1 MATNSRK
8 PGKQRKAFAKAPL
21 HVRKKFLS
29 APLSPD
35 LIAKYGV
42 KRLTVRKG
50 DTVRIM
56 RGEWR
61 GHEGKVVS
69 VDYGKIAIHVDGV
82 TVKKADGTP
91 VYYPVHPSN
100 VTIINLNLTDKARR
114 KIMERRSGK
123 EVVVEEETKVEA
135 PKEEVSEG
143 EEKGENEEINKEE
156 SNSEEVS

>member
-1 MATNSRK
+1 MRVSSKK
-8 PGKQRKAFAKAPL
+8 PSKQRKTFFNAPP
-21 HVRKKFLS
+21 HRRKSFLS

-50 DTVRIM
+50 DTVKVL

-69 VDYGKIAIHVDGV
+69 VDYGRIALHIDGIRI
-82 TVKKADGTP
+82 KKADGTP

-100 VTIINLNLTDKARR
+100 VMIINLDLSDKMRR
-114 KIMERRSGK
+114 KIIERRSGK
-123 EVVVEEETKVEA
+123 EVVVEEVPESEGQGAEV
-135 PKEEVSEG
+135 EEVN
-143 EEKGENEEINKEE
+143 KGESK
-156 SNSEEVS
+156 SEEVS

>member
-1 MATNSRK
+1 MAVKSRK
-8 PGKQRKAFAKAPL
+8 PSKQRKAITDAPL
-21 HVRKKFLS
+21 HIRKKFLS

-42 KRLTVRKG
+42 KRLTVKKG

-69 VDYGKIAIHVDGV
+69 VDYGKIAVHIDGV

-100 VTIINLNLTDKARR
+100 VTIINLDLSDKARR

-123 EVVVEEETKVEA
+123 EVIIEEGTSVEA
-135 PKEEVSEG
+135 PEEEENAEREKNEEV
-143 EEKGENEEINKEE
+143 NKEE

>member
-1 MATNSRK
+1 MAVKSRK
-8 PGKQRKAFAKAPL
+8 PSKQRKAIADAPL
-21 HVRKKFLS
+21 HIRKKFLS

-69 VDYGKIAIHVDGV
+69 VDYGKIAVHIDGV

-100 VTIINLNLTDKARR
+100 VTIINLNLSDKARR

-123 EVVVEEETKVEA
+123 EVIIEEETNVEA
-135 PKEEVSEG
+135 PEEEESEEGEKNEEV
-143 EEKGENEEINKEE
+143 NKEE

>member
-1 MATNSRK
+1 MAVKSRK
-8 PGKQRKAFAKAPL
+8 PSKQRKAIADAPL
-21 HVRKKFLS
+21 HIRKKFLS

-42 KRLTVRKG
+42 KRLAVRKG

-69 VDYGKIAIHVDGV
+69 VDYGKIAVHIDGV

-100 VTIINLNLTDKARR
+100 VTIINLNLSDKARR

-123 EVVVEEETKVEA
+123 EVIIEEETNVEA
-135 PKEEVSEG
+135 PEEEESAEGEKNEEV
-143 EEKGENEEINKEE
+143 NKEE

>member
-1 MATNSRK
+1 MAVKSRK
-8 PGKQRKAFAKAPL
+8 PSKQRKAQVKAPL
-21 HVRKKFLS
+21 HIRKKFLTASLS
-29 APLSPD
+29 AD

-50 DTVRIM
+50 DTIKVL

-69 VDYGKIAIHVDGV
+69 VDYDKIALHIDGV

-100 VTIINLNLTDKARR
+100 VTIINLDLGDKARR

-123 EVVVEEETKVEA
+123 EVVIEEVE
-135 PKEEVSEG
+135 KEEIPEA
-143 EEKGENEEINKEE
+143 EEKGVENVGSEEVNKEE
-156 SNSEEVS
+156 SKTDEVS